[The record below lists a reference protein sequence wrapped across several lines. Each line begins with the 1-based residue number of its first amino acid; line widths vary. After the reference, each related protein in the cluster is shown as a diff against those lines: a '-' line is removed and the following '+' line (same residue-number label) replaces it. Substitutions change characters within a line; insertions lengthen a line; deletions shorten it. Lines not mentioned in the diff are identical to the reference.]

1 MARNGIAPLST
12 TMAVAFTRGSST
24 TSHRPTPKN
33 ITRAM
38 SKPPRATTEKARQLR
53 KRCRETVAGLSEF
66 AIWEPA
72 HAIPLRRTGQSAALG
87 HHSKMGA
94 AHGLCPAPYPF
105 PDRHKRRQRPWSIT
119 PGLEGQDWSG
129 GGPRGESY

>member
-1 MARNGIAPLST
+1 MASNGIAPLST
-12 TMAVAFTRGSST
+12 TMALAFTSGSST
-24 TSHRPTPKN
+24 TSQRPTPKK
-33 ITRAM
+33 ITAART
-38 SKPPRATTEKARQLR
+38 KPAPPMAERMGHLR
-53 KRCRETVAGLSEF
+53 ERGRETKAGLSEF

-72 HAIPLRRTGQSAALG
+72 HAIPPCRAGQSASPDRRFTIG
-87 HHSKMGA
+87 GA
-94 AHGLCPAPYPF
+94 HDLRPAPYPF